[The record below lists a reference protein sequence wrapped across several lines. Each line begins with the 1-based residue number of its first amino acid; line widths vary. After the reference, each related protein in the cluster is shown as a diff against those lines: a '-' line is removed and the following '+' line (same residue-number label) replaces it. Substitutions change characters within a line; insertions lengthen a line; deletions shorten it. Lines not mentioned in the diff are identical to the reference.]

1 MWDFIVKGGPVMVPI
16 IAGSIFGLAII
27 LEKLW
32 IFHKIRIDTAA
43 FADEVFK
50 RVRVKQMQEALDLC
64 EQHQSH
70 PLSAVLR
77 AGIVRAG
84 LSVDR
89 LERYMEQA
97 GNNQVQKL
105 EKRLGGLMTITSLEP
120 LMGFLG
126 TITGLIK
133 AFMGWE
139 QAGANVTINAL
150 AMGIYEAMITT
161 AAGLMVAIPFAL
173 FYNYFLSKLKYLS
186 GELNDY
192 GMRLIEILE
201 QPHKAERV

>member
-1 MWDFIVKGGPVMVPI
+1 MVPI

-32 IFHKIRIDTAA
+32 VLHKIKIDTAS
-43 FADEVFK
+43 FSDEVFR
-50 RVRVKQMQEALDLC
+50 RVRAKQMQEALDLC
-64 EQHQSH
+64 EQYHAH

-84 LSVDR
+84 LPFDR
-89 LERYMEQA
+89 LEKYMEQA
-97 GNNQVQKL
+97 GNNQIQKL
-105 EKRLGGLMTITSLEP
+105 EKRLGALMTITSLAP

-139 QAGANVTINAL
+139 QAGANVTISAL

-161 AAGLMVAIPFAL
+161 AAGLIVAIPFAL

-186 GELNDY
+186 GDLNDY

-201 QPHKAERV
+201 QPHKAVRV